1 MGWMRLRVTSSLHF
15 VVLEAT
21 EVLMH
26 GMHSSSARTIYFW
39 VSRVLEA
46 RLQRCAILVGCVAVP
61 AAALFL
67 FRYCKRYR
75 WYVLGHDVTLDSI
88 ANNNPWLVTQRDR
101 HILRCSLSRAT
112 ASIDTAWKLYSIW
125 RYL

>member
-21 EVLMH
+21 EILMH
-26 GMHSSSARTIYFW
+26 GMHSSSARTISFW

-46 RLQRCAILVGCVAVP
+46 CLQRCAIMVGCVAVP
-61 AAALFL
+61 ATALFL

-88 ANNNPWLVTQRDR
+88 ANNSPWLVTQRDR
-101 HILRCSLSRAT
+101 HIYYTAMFSLTS
-112 ASIDTAWKLYSIW
+112 YS
-125 RYL
+125 